1 MRIQLF
7 KNEKGLIHGAD
18 PKRIECDVKGTL
30 QIGSAVVEVA
40 TDSIMPLLFNGSSG
54 NYNATYTADG
64 KIYQLERVSIKG
76 GRISPPS
83 QTLDEQKS
91 TRRLRDENEQEY
103 RFKPKSTGSFR
114 YYRFEFIQMT
124 AGTRLQWI
132 LYDNS

>member
-1 MRIQLF
+1 MKIQLF
-7 KNEKGLIHGAD
+7 KNGKGLIHGAD

-40 TDSIMPLLFNGSSG
+40 TDSIMPLLFNGASG

-83 QTLDEQKS
+83 QTSVELMELRCRLETVES
-91 TRRLRDENEQEY
+91 ECENLRAEVRRLDGI
-103 RFKPKSTGSFR
+103 FDT
-114 YYRFEFIQMT
+114 
-124 AGTRLQWI
+124 
-132 LYDNS
+132 NSLNYIIK

>member
-1 MRIQLF
+1 MKIQLF
-7 KNEKGLIHGAD
+7 KNGKGLIHGVD

-83 QTLDEQKS
+83 QTSVELMELRCRLETVES
-91 TRRLRDENEQEY
+91 ECENLRAEVRRLDGI
-103 RFKPKSTGSFR
+103 FDT
-114 YYRFEFIQMT
+114 
-124 AGTRLQWI
+124 
-132 LYDNS
+132 NSLNYIIK